1 MNDLNPFG
9 AQEAESAGGAIAAVG
24 EAREIAE
31 VRAAMSVAQMY
42 PRDQRKSMDRILNA
56 CARPTLAEKAQ
67 YAFARGGQEITG
79 PSIRL
84 AETIAQ
90 GWGHLQYGM
99 RELSNVGGAS
109 EVEAYCWD
117 LESNVRKSIQFT
129 VSHIRNTKKGSY
141 ALTDSR
147 DIYENV
153 ANNGARRVRAC
164 ILAIVPG
171 DVVEA
176 AEKACES
183 TLKAKVDLSPERIL
197 KLLEAFA
204 AFGVNKEAV
213 EKKIQRR
220 MDSILPA
227 QVVSLGRIYNSLR
240 DGMSKPQEWF
250 DIAPDAAPVPEDLA
264 SLQTAAAATA
274 ANRKAG
280 TA

>member
-9 AQEAESAGGAIAAVG
+9 SEDREQNGGAIAAVG

-31 VRAAMSVAQMY
+31 VKAAMAVAQMY
-42 PRDQRKSMDRILNA
+42 PRDQRKAMDRILNA

-90 GWGHLQYGM
+90 GLGHLKYGM

-109 EVEAYCWD
+109 EVVAYCWD
-117 LESNVRKSIQFT
+117 LESNVRQSIQFT
-129 VSHIRNTKKGSY
+129 VSHVRNTKKGSY

-176 AEKACES
+176 AEQACEQ
-183 TLKAKVDLSPERIL
+183 TLRAKVDISPERIA

-204 AFGVNKEAV
+204 AFGVDKEAI
-213 EKKIQRR
+213 EKKLMSSVRDISRIITKARTRDEEQRQKHDA
-220 MDSILPA
+220 MVQNMIGQGYDESSSDTILK
-227 QVVSLGRIYNSLR
+227 Y
-240 DGMSKPQEWF
+240 
-250 DIAPDAAPVPEDLA
+250 
-264 SLQTAAAATA
+264 A
-274 ANRKAG
+274 ANHLWKA
-280 TA
+280 

>member
-1 MNDLNPFG
+1 MEIKYSKKK
-9 AQEAESAGGAIAAVG
+9 QELRQDPIMDFLTDAKEFIEKNSNTIVICAVAACVVLIGGWAYRYFQKSG
-24 EAREIAE
+24 E
-31 VRAAMSVAQMY
+31 
-42 PRDQRKSMDRILNA
+42 
-56 CARPTLAEKAQ
+56 EKAQ
-67 YAFARGGQEITG
+67 DAFARGGQEITG

>member
-1 MNDLNPFG
+1 MNELNPFG
-9 AQEAESAGGAIAAVG
+9 SEATESVGGAAAAAG

-31 VRAAMSVAQMY
+31 VKAAMAVAQMY
-42 PRDQRKSMDRILNA
+42 PRDQRKAMDRILNS

-99 RELSNVGGAS
+99 RELSNVGGVS

-117 LESNVRKSIQFT
+117 LESNVRKSIQFA
-129 VSHIRNTKKGSY
+129 VSHVRNTKKGSY

-176 AEKACES
+176 AESACEQ
-183 TLKAKVDLSPERIL
+183 TLRAKVDTSPERML

-204 AFGVNKEAV
+204 AFGVDKEAI

-240 DGMSKPQEWF
+240 DGMSKPGEWF
-250 DIAPDAAPVPEDLA
+250 DVAAEAPKTSEEVAGLNDLA
-264 SLQTAAAATA
+264 KAAAEKRA
-274 ANRKAG
+274 KA
-280 TA
+280 

>member
-1 MNDLNPFG
+1 MSDLNPFG
-9 AQEAESAGGAIAAVG
+9 NEVTESAGSAIAAVG

-31 VRAAMSVAQMY
+31 VKAAMAVAQMY
-42 PRDQRKSMDRILNA
+42 PRDQRKAMDRILNA

-129 VSHIRNTKKGSY
+129 VSHVRNTKKGSY

-176 AEKACES
+176 AEQACEQ
-183 TLKAKVDLSPERIL
+183 TLRAKVDISPERIA

-204 AFGVNKEAV
+204 AFGVDKEAI

-240 DGMSKPQEWF
+240 DGMSKPHEWF
-250 DIAPDAAPVPEDLA
+250 DVSVEAPKVPEDVANLNDLA
-264 SLQTAAAATA
+264 KAAAEKRA
-274 ANRKAG
+274 KA
-280 TA
+280 

>member
-1 MNDLNPFG
+1 MSDLNPFG
-9 AQEAESAGGAIAAVG
+9 NEATESAGGAIAAVG

-31 VRAAMSVAQMY
+31 VKAAMAVAQMY
-42 PRDQRKSMDRILNA
+42 PRDQRKAMDRILNA

-129 VSHIRNTKKGSY
+129 VSHVRNTKKGSY

-147 DIYENV
+147 DIYENGT
-153 ANNGARRVRAC
+153 NNGARRVRAC

-176 AEKACES
+176 AEQACEQ
-183 TLKAKVDLSPERIL
+183 TLRAKVDISPERIA

-204 AFGVNKEAV
+204 AFGVDKEAI

-240 DGMSKPQEWF
+240 DGMSKPHEWF
-250 DIAPDAAPVPEDLA
+250 DVATEAPKVPEDVANLNDLA
-264 SLQTAAAATA
+264 KAAAEKRA
-274 ANRKAG
+274 KA
-280 TA
+280 

>member
-1 MNDLNPFG
+1 MSDLNPFG
-9 AQEAESAGGAIAAVG
+9 SQEIETTGGAVAAAG

-31 VRAAMSVAQMY
+31 VKAAMAVAQMY
-42 PRDQRKSMDRILNA
+42 PRDQRKAMDRILNA

-129 VSHIRNTKKGSY
+129 VSHVRNTKRGSY

-176 AEKACES
+176 AEQACEQ
-183 TLKAKVDLSPERIL
+183 TLRAKVDISPERIA

-204 AFGVNKEAV
+204 ALGVDKEAI

-240 DGMSKPQEWF
+240 DGMSKPHEWF
-250 DIAPDAAPVPEDLA
+250 DVSVEAPKVPEDVANLNDLA
-264 SLQTAAAATA
+264 KAAAEKRA
-274 ANRKAG
+274 KA
-280 TA
+280 

>member
-1 MNDLNPFG
+1 MSDLNPFG
-9 AQEAESAGGAIAAVG
+9 NEVAESAGGAIAAVG

-31 VRAAMSVAQMY
+31 VKAAMAVAQMY
-42 PRDQRKSMDRILNA
+42 PRDQRKAMDRILNS

-129 VSHIRNTKKGSY
+129 VSHVRNTKKGSY

-176 AEKACES
+176 AEQACEQ
-183 TLKAKVDLSPERIL
+183 TLRAKVDISPERIA

-204 AFGVNKEAV
+204 AFGVDKEAI

-240 DGMSKPQEWF
+240 DGMSKPHEWF
-250 DIAPDAAPVPEDLA
+250 DVAMEAPKVPEDVANLNDLA
-264 SLQTAAAATA
+264 KAAAEKRA
-274 ANRKAG
+274 KA
-280 TA
+280 

>member
-1 MNDLNPFG
+1 MMNDLNPFG
-9 AQEAESAGGAIAAVG
+9 SEEREQNGGAIAAVG

-31 VRAAMSVAQMY
+31 VKAAMAVAQMY
-42 PRDQRKSMDRILNA
+42 PRDQRKAMDRILNA

-129 VSHIRNTKKGSY
+129 VSHVRNTKKGSY

-176 AEKACES
+176 AEQACEQ
-183 TLKAKVDLSPERIL
+183 TLRAKVDISPERIA

-204 AFGVNKEAV
+204 TFGVDKEAI

-240 DGMSKPQEWF
+240 DGMSKPHEWF
-250 DIAPDAAPVPEDLA
+250 DVANEAPKMPEDIANLNDLA
-264 SLQTAAAATA
+264 KAAAEKRA
-274 ANRKAG
+274 KA
-280 TA
+280 

>member
-9 AQEAESAGGAIAAVG
+9 NEAAESVGGAVAAAG

-31 VRAAMSVAQMY
+31 VKAAMAVAQMY
-42 PRDQRKSMDRILNA
+42 PRDQRKAMDRILNS

-117 LESNVRKSIQFT
+117 LESNVRKSIKFT
-129 VSHIRNTKKGSY
+129 VSHVRNTKKGSY

-176 AEKACES
+176 AESACEQ
-183 TLKAKVDLSPERIL
+183 TLRAKVDTSPERML

-204 AFGVNKEAV
+204 AFGVDKEAI

-220 MDSILPA
+220 MDTILPA

-240 DGMSKPQEWF
+240 DGMSKPGEWF
-250 DIAPDAAPVPEDLA
+250 DVAAEAPKTSEEVAGLNDLA
-264 SLQTAAAATA
+264 KAAAEKRA
-274 ANRKAG
+274 KA
-280 TA
+280 

>member
-1 MNDLNPFG
+1 MNPFG
-9 AQEAESAGGAIAAVG
+9 NEVTESAGGAIAAVG

-31 VRAAMSVAQMY
+31 VKAAMAVAQMY
-42 PRDQRKSMDRILNA
+42 PRDQRKAMDRILNA

-129 VSHIRNTKKGSY
+129 VSHVRNTKKGSY

-176 AEKACES
+176 AEQACEQ
-183 TLKAKVDLSPERIL
+183 TLRAKVDISPERIA

-204 AFGVNKEAV
+204 AFGVDKEAI

-240 DGMSKPQEWF
+240 DGMSKPHEWF
-250 DIAPDAAPVPEDLA
+250 DVATEAQKVPEDVANLNDLA
-264 SLQTAAAATA
+264 KAAAEKRA
-274 ANRKAG
+274 KA
-280 TA
+280 

>member
-1 MNDLNPFG
+1 MNELNPFG
-9 AQEAESAGGAIAAVG
+9 NQEIEPVGGAVAAAG

-31 VRAAMSVAQMY
+31 VKAAMAVAQMY
-42 PRDQRKSMDRILNA
+42 PRDQRKAMDRILNA
-56 CARPTLAEKAQ
+56 CARPTLAKKAQ

-129 VSHIRNTKKGSY
+129 VSHVRNTRNGSY
-141 ALTDSR
+141 ALTDAR

-164 ILAIVPG
+164 ILAIIPG

-176 AEKACES
+176 AEAACDQ
-183 TLKAKVDLSPERIL
+183 TLRSNIEISPEKNA
-197 KLLEAFA
+197 KLLEGFA
-204 AFGVNKEAV
+204 AFGVNKEAI
-213 EKKIQRR
+213 EKRIQRR

-240 DGMSKPQEWF
+240 DGMSKPHEWF
-250 DIAPDAAPVPEDLA
+250 DVAPEGAKVTDDVANLNDLA
-264 SLQTAAAATA
+264 KAAAEK
-274 ANRKAG
+274 RSKA
-280 TA
+280 

>member
-1 MNDLNPFG
+1 MSDLNPFG
-9 AQEAESAGGAIAAVG
+9 NEVTESAGGAIAAVG

-31 VRAAMSVAQMY
+31 VKAAMAVAQMY
-42 PRDQRKSMDRILNA
+42 PRDQRKAVDRILNS

-129 VSHIRNTKKGSY
+129 VSHVRNTKKGSY

-176 AEKACES
+176 AEQACEQ
-183 TLKAKVDLSPERIL
+183 TLRAKVDISPERIA

-204 AFGVNKEAV
+204 AFGVDKEAI

-240 DGMSKPQEWF
+240 DGMSKPGEWF
-250 DIAPDAAPVPEDLA
+250 DVSVEAPKVPEDVANLNDLA
-264 SLQTAAAATA
+264 KAAAEKRA
-274 ANRKAG
+274 KA
-280 TA
+280 

>member
-9 AQEAESAGGAIAAVG
+9 GDDREQTGAIAAVG

-31 VRAAMSVAQMY
+31 VKAAMAVAQMY

-129 VSHIRNTKKGSY
+129 VSHVRNTKRGSY
-141 ALTDSR
+141 ALTDAR

-176 AEKACES
+176 AEKACEQ
-183 TLKAKVDLSPERIL
+183 TLRAKVDTSPERMV

-204 AFGVNKEAV
+204 AFGVDKEAI

-240 DGMSKPQEWF
+240 DGMSKPHEWF
-250 DIAPDAAPVPEDLA
+250 DVANEAPKMPEDIANLNDLA
-264 SLQTAAAATA
+264 KAAAEKRA
-274 ANRKAG
+274 KA
-280 TA
+280 

>member
-1 MNDLNPFG
+1 MNELNPFG
-9 AQEAESAGGAIAAVG
+9 GEDREPTGAIAAVG

-31 VRAAMSVAQMY
+31 VKAAMAVAQMY
-42 PRDQRKSMDRILNA
+42 PRDQRKAMDRILNA

-129 VSHIRNTKKGSY
+129 VSHVRNTKRGSY
-141 ALTDSR
+141 ALTDTR

-176 AEKACES
+176 AEQACEQ
-183 TLKAKVDLSPERIL
+183 TLRAKVDTSPERMV

-204 AFGVNKEAV
+204 AFGVDKEAI

-250 DIAPDAAPVPEDLA
+250 DIPQEQPKASEEIAGLNDLA
-264 SLQTAAAATA
+264 KAAAEKRA
-274 ANRKAG
+274 KA
-280 TA
+280 

>member
-1 MNDLNPFG
+1 MSDLNPFG
-9 AQEAESAGGAIAAVG
+9 TQENEPVGGAVAAAG

-31 VRAAMSVAQMY
+31 VKAAMAVAQMY
-42 PRDQRKSMDRILNA
+42 PRDQRKAMDRILNA

-129 VSHIRNTKKGSY
+129 VSHIRNTKRGSY
-141 ALTDSR
+141 ALTDAR

-176 AEKACES
+176 AEQACEQ
-183 TLKAKVDLSPERIL
+183 TLRAKVDISPERIA

-204 AFGVNKEAV
+204 AFGVDKEAI

-240 DGMSKPQEWF
+240 DGMSKPGEWF
-250 DIAPDAAPVPEDLA
+250 DITPEAPKVPEDVA
-264 SLQTAAAATA
+264 SLNDLAKAAAEKRA
-274 ANRKAG
+274 KA
-280 TA
+280 

>member
-1 MNDLNPFG
+1 MSDLNPFG
-9 AQEAESAGGAIAAVG
+9 NEATESAGGAIAAVG

-31 VRAAMSVAQMY
+31 VKAAMAVAQMY
-42 PRDQRKSMDRILNA
+42 PRDQRKAMDRILNA

-129 VSHIRNTKKGSY
+129 VSHVRNTKKGSY

-176 AEKACES
+176 AEQACEQ
-183 TLKAKVDLSPERIL
+183 TLRAKVDISPERIA

-204 AFGVNKEAV
+204 AFGVDKEAI

-240 DGMSKPQEWF
+240 DGMSKPHEWF
-250 DIAPDAAPVPEDLA
+250 DVAAEAPKVPEDVANLNDLA
-264 SLQTAAAATA
+264 KAAAEKRA
-274 ANRKAG
+274 KA
-280 TA
+280 

>member
-9 AQEAESAGGAIAAVG
+9 GEDREPTGAIAAVG

-31 VRAAMSVAQMY
+31 VKAAMAVAQMY
-42 PRDQRKSMDRILNA
+42 PRDQRKAMDRILNA

-129 VSHIRNTKKGSY
+129 VSHVRNTKRGSY
-141 ALTDSR
+141 ALTDAR

-176 AEKACES
+176 AEQACEQ
-183 TLKAKVDLSPERIL
+183 TLRAKVDTSPERMV

-204 AFGVNKEAV
+204 AFGVDKEAI

-250 DIAPDAAPVPEDLA
+250 DIPQEQPKASEEIAGLNDLA
-264 SLQTAAAATA
+264 KAAAEKRA
-274 ANRKAG
+274 KA
-280 TA
+280 

>member
-1 MNDLNPFG
+1 MNELNPFG
-9 AQEAESAGGAIAAVG
+9 NEVTESAGGAIAAVG

-31 VRAAMSVAQMY
+31 VKAAMAVAQMY
-42 PRDQRKSMDRILNA
+42 PRDQRKAMDRILNA

-129 VSHIRNTKKGSY
+129 VSHVRNTKKGSY

-176 AEKACES
+176 AEQACEQ
-183 TLKAKVDLSPERIL
+183 TLRAKVDTSPERII

-204 AFGVNKEAV
+204 AFGVDKEAI

-227 QVVSLGRIYNSLR
+227 QVVSLGRIYNSMR

-250 DIAPDAAPVPEDLA
+250 EIPQEQPKASEEIAGLNDLA
-264 SLQTAAAATA
+264 KAAAEKRA
-274 ANRKAG
+274 KA
-280 TA
+280 

>member
-9 AQEAESAGGAIAAVG
+9 SEEREQNGGAIAAVG

-31 VRAAMSVAQMY
+31 VKAAMAVAQTY
-42 PRDQRKSMDRILNA
+42 PRDQRKAMDRILNA

-129 VSHIRNTKKGSY
+129 VSHVRNTKKGSY

-176 AEKACES
+176 AEQACEQ
-183 TLKAKVDLSPERIL
+183 TLRAKVDISPERIA

-204 AFGVNKEAV
+204 AFGVDKEAI

-240 DGMSKPQEWF
+240 DGMSKPHEWF
-250 DIAPDAAPVPEDLA
+250 DVANEAPKMPEDIANLNDLA
-264 SLQTAAAATA
+264 KAAAEKRA
-274 ANRKAG
+274 KA
-280 TA
+280 

>member
-1 MNDLNPFG
+1 MSDLNPFG
-9 AQEAESAGGAIAAVG
+9 NEVAESAGGAIAAVG

-31 VRAAMSVAQMY
+31 VKAAMAVAQMY
-42 PRDQRKSMDRILNA
+42 PRDQRKAMDRILNA

-129 VSHIRNTKKGSY
+129 VSHVRNTKKGSY

-176 AEKACES
+176 AEQACEQ
-183 TLKAKVDLSPERIL
+183 TLRAKVDISPERIA

-204 AFGVNKEAV
+204 AFGVDKEAI

-240 DGMSKPQEWF
+240 DGMSKPGEWF
-250 DIAPDAAPVPEDLA
+250 DVSVEAPKVPEDVANLNDLA
-264 SLQTAAAATA
+264 KAAAEK
-274 ANRKAG
+274 RSKA
-280 TA
+280 

>member
-1 MNDLNPFG
+1 MSDLNPFG
-9 AQEAESAGGAIAAVG
+9 TQENEPVGGAVAAAG

-31 VRAAMSVAQMY
+31 VKAAMAVAQMY
-42 PRDQRKSMDRILNA
+42 PRDQRKAMDRILNA

-129 VSHIRNTKKGSY
+129 VSHVRNTKKGSY
-141 ALTDSR
+141 ALTDAR

-176 AEKACES
+176 AEQACEQ
-183 TLKAKVDLSPERIL
+183 TLRAKVDISPERIA

-204 AFGVNKEAV
+204 AFGVDKEAI

-240 DGMSKPQEWF
+240 DGMSKPHEWF
-250 DIAPDAAPVPEDLA
+250 DITPEAPKVPEDVANLNDLA
-264 SLQTAAAATA
+264 KAAAEKRA
-274 ANRKAG
+274 KA
-280 TA
+280 

>member
-1 MNDLNPFG
+1 MNELNPFG
-9 AQEAESAGGAIAAVG
+9 SEDREQNGGAIAAVG

-31 VRAAMSVAQMY
+31 VKAAMAVAQMY
-42 PRDQRKSMDRILNA
+42 PRDQRKAMDRILNS

-129 VSHIRNTKKGSY
+129 VSHVRNTKKGSY

-176 AEKACES
+176 AEQACEQ
-183 TLKAKVDLSPERIL
+183 TLRAKVDISPERIA

-204 AFGVNKEAV
+204 AFGVDKEAI

-240 DGMSKPQEWF
+240 DGMSKPHEWF
-250 DIAPDAAPVPEDLA
+250 DVTNEAPKMPEDIANLNDLA
-264 SLQTAAAATA
+264 KAAAEKRA
-274 ANRKAG
+274 KA
-280 TA
+280 

>member
-1 MNDLNPFG
+1 MSDLNPFG
-9 AQEAESAGGAIAAVG
+9 NEATESAGGAIAAVG

-31 VRAAMSVAQMY
+31 VKAAMAVAQMY
-42 PRDQRKSMDRILNA
+42 PRDQRKAMDRILNA

-99 RELSNVGGAS
+99 RELSNIGGAS

-129 VSHIRNTKKGSY
+129 VSHVRNTKKGSY

-153 ANNGARRVRAC
+153 ANNGSRRVRAC

-176 AEKACES
+176 AEQACEQ
-183 TLKAKVDLSPERIL
+183 TLRAKVDISPERIA

-204 AFGVNKEAV
+204 AFGVDKEAI
-213 EKKIQRR
+213 EKRIQRR

-240 DGMSKPQEWF
+240 DGMSKPHEWF
-250 DIAPDAAPVPEDLA
+250 DVATEAQKVPEDVANLNDLA
-264 SLQTAAAATA
+264 KAAAEKRA
-274 ANRKAG
+274 KA
-280 TA
+280 

>member
-1 MNDLNPFG
+1 MNELNPFG
-9 AQEAESAGGAIAAVG
+9 SEDREQNGGAIAAVG

-31 VRAAMSVAQMY
+31 VKAAMTVAQMY
-42 PRDQRKSMDRILNA
+42 PRDQRKAMDRILNA

-129 VSHIRNTKKGSY
+129 VSHVRNTKRGSY
-141 ALTDSR
+141 ALTDAR

-176 AEKACES
+176 AEQACEQ
-183 TLKAKVDLSPERIL
+183 TLRAKVDTSPERMV

-204 AFGVNKEAV
+204 AFGVDKEAI

-240 DGMSKPQEWF
+240 DGMSKPHEWF
-250 DIAPDAAPVPEDLA
+250 DVANEAPKMPEDIANLNDLA
-264 SLQTAAAATA
+264 KAAAEKRA
-274 ANRKAG
+274 KA
-280 TA
+280 

>member
-129 VSHIRNTKKGSY
+129 VSHIRNTKKGTY

>member
-9 AQEAESAGGAIAAVG
+9 SEEREQNGGAIAAVG

-31 VRAAMSVAQMY
+31 VKAAMAVAQMY
-42 PRDQRKSMDRILNA
+42 PRDQRKAMDRILNA

-129 VSHIRNTKKGSY
+129 VSHVRNTKKGSY

-176 AEKACES
+176 AEQACEQ
-183 TLKAKVDLSPERIL
+183 TLRAKVDISPERIA

-204 AFGVNKEAV
+204 AFGVDKEAI

-240 DGMSKPQEWF
+240 DGMSKPHEWF
-250 DIAPDAAPVPEDLA
+250 DVANEAPKMPEDIANLNDLA
-264 SLQTAAAATA
+264 KAAAEKRA
-274 ANRKAG
+274 KA
-280 TA
+280 

>member
-1 MNDLNPFG
+1 MSDLNPFG
-9 AQEAESAGGAIAAVG
+9 SQEIETTGGAVAAAG

-31 VRAAMSVAQMY
+31 VKAAMAVAQMY
-42 PRDQRKSMDRILNA
+42 PRDQRKAMDRILNA

-129 VSHIRNTKKGSY
+129 VSHVRNTKRGSY

-176 AEKACES
+176 AEQACEQ
-183 TLKAKVDLSPERIL
+183 TLRAKVDISPERIA

-204 AFGVNKEAV
+204 AFGVDKEAI

-240 DGMSKPQEWF
+240 DGMSKPHEWF
-250 DIAPDAAPVPEDLA
+250 DVSVEAPKVPEDVANLNDLA
-264 SLQTAAAATA
+264 KAAAEKRA
-274 ANRKAG
+274 KA
-280 TA
+280 

>member
-9 AQEAESAGGAIAAVG
+9 SQEIETTGGAVAAAG

-31 VRAAMSVAQMY
+31 VKAAMAVAQMY
-42 PRDQRKSMDRILNA
+42 PRDQRKAMDRILNA

-90 GWGHLQYGM
+90 GWGHLQYGT

-129 VSHIRNTKKGSY
+129 VSHVRNTKKGSY

-176 AEKACES
+176 AESACEQ
-183 TLKAKVDLSPERIL
+183 TLRAKVDTSPERML

-204 AFGVNKEAV
+204 AFGVDKEAI

-220 MDSILPA
+220 MESILPA
-227 QVVSLGRIYNSLR
+227 QVVSLGRVYNSLR
-240 DGMSKPQEWF
+240 DGMSKPHEWF
-250 DIAPDAAPVPEDLA
+250 DVAPETAKVPEDVA
-264 SLQTAAAATA
+264 SLNDLAKAAAEK
-274 ANRKAG
+274 RSKA
-280 TA
+280 

>member
-1 MNDLNPFG
+1 MNELNPFG
-9 AQEAESAGGAIAAVG
+9 SEDREQNGGAIAAVG

-31 VRAAMSVAQMY
+31 VKAAMAVAQMY
-42 PRDQRKSMDRILNA
+42 PRDQRKAMDRILNA

-129 VSHIRNTKKGSY
+129 VSHVRNTKKGSY

-176 AEKACES
+176 AEQACEQ
-183 TLKAKVDLSPERIL
+183 TLRAKVDISPERIA

-204 AFGVNKEAV
+204 AFGVDKEAI

-240 DGMSKPQEWF
+240 DGMSKPHEWF
-250 DIAPDAAPVPEDLA
+250 DVTNEAPKMPEDIANLNDLA
-264 SLQTAAAATA
+264 KAAAEKRA
-274 ANRKAG
+274 KA
-280 TA
+280 

>member
-1 MNDLNPFG
+1 
-9 AQEAESAGGAIAAVG
+9 
-24 EAREIAE
+24 
-31 VRAAMSVAQMY
+31 
-42 PRDQRKSMDRILNA
+42 MDRILNA

>member
-1 MNDLNPFG
+1 
-9 AQEAESAGGAIAAVG
+9 
-24 EAREIAE
+24 
-31 VRAAMSVAQMY
+31 
-42 PRDQRKSMDRILNA
+42 
-56 CARPTLAEKAQ
+56 
-67 YAFARGGQEITG
+67 
-79 PSIRL
+79 
-84 AETIAQ
+84 
-90 GWGHLQYGM
+90 
-99 RELSNVGGAS
+99 
-109 EVEAYCWD
+109 
-117 LESNVRKSIQFT
+117 
-129 VSHIRNTKKGSY
+129 
-141 ALTDSR
+141 
-147 DIYENV
+147 
-153 ANNGARRVRAC
+153 
-164 ILAIVPG
+164 
-171 DVVEA
+171 VEA

>member
-1 MNDLNPFG
+1 MNELNPFG
-9 AQEAESAGGAIAAVG
+9 SEEREQNGGAIAAVG

-31 VRAAMSVAQMY
+31 VKAAMAVAQMH
-42 PRDQRKSMDRILNA
+42 PRDQRKAMDRILNA

-129 VSHIRNTKKGSY
+129 VSHVRNTKKGSY

-176 AEKACES
+176 AEQACEQ
-183 TLKAKVDLSPERIL
+183 TLRAKVDISPERIA

-204 AFGVNKEAV
+204 AFGVDKEAI

-240 DGMSKPQEWF
+240 DGMSKPHEWF
-250 DIAPDAAPVPEDLA
+250 DVANEAPKMPEDIANLNDLA
-264 SLQTAAAATA
+264 KAAAEKRA
-274 ANRKAG
+274 KA
-280 TA
+280 

>member
-1 MNDLNPFG
+1 MNELNPFG
-9 AQEAESAGGAIAAVG
+9 SEEREQNGGAIAAVG

-31 VRAAMSVAQMY
+31 VKAAMAVAQMY
-42 PRDQRKSMDRILNA
+42 PRDQRKAMDRILNA

-129 VSHIRNTKKGSY
+129 VSHVRNTKKGSY

-176 AEKACES
+176 AEQACEQ
-183 TLKAKVDLSPERIL
+183 TLRAKVDISPERIA

-204 AFGVNKEAV
+204 AFGVDKEAI

-240 DGMSKPQEWF
+240 DGMSKPHEWF
-250 DIAPDAAPVPEDLA
+250 DVTNEAPKMPEDIANLNDLA
-264 SLQTAAAATA
+264 KAAAEKRA
-274 ANRKAG
+274 KA
-280 TA
+280 

>member
-1 MNDLNPFG
+1 MNELNPFG
-9 AQEAESAGGAIAAVG
+9 SEDREQNGGAIAAVG

-31 VRAAMSVAQMY
+31 VKAAMAVAQMY
-42 PRDQRKSMDRILNA
+42 PRDQRKAMDRILNA

-67 YAFARGGQEITG
+67 YAFARGGQDITG

-129 VSHIRNTKKGSY
+129 VSHVRNTKKGSY

-176 AEKACES
+176 AEQACEQ
-183 TLKAKVDLSPERIL
+183 TLRAKVDISPERIA

-204 AFGVNKEAV
+204 AFGVDKEAI

-240 DGMSKPQEWF
+240 DGMSKPHEWF
-250 DIAPDAAPVPEDLA
+250 DVTNEAPKMPEDIANLNDLA
-264 SLQTAAAATA
+264 KAAAEKRA
-274 ANRKAG
+274 KA
-280 TA
+280 

>member
-1 MNDLNPFG
+1 MMNDLNPFG
-9 AQEAESAGGAIAAVG
+9 SEDREQNGGAIAAVG

-31 VRAAMSVAQMY
+31 VKAAMAVAQMY
-42 PRDQRKSMDRILNA
+42 PRDQRKAMDRILNA

-129 VSHIRNTKKGSY
+129 VSHVRNTKRGSY

-176 AEKACES
+176 AEQACEQ
-183 TLKAKVDLSPERIL
+183 TLRAKVDISPERIA

-204 AFGVNKEAV
+204 AFGVDKEAI

-240 DGMSKPQEWF
+240 DGMSKPHEWF
-250 DIAPDAAPVPEDLA
+250 DVANEAPKMPEDIANLNDLA
-264 SLQTAAAATA
+264 KAAAEKRA
-274 ANRKAG
+274 KA
-280 TA
+280 